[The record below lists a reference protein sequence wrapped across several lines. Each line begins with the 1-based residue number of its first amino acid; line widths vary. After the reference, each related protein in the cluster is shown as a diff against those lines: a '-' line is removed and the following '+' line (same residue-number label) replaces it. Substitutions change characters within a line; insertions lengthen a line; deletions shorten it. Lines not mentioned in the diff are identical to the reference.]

1 MTTGLLAHG
10 IGAIQDLP
18 VPAWLFYYGA
28 ALVLVASFVALG
40 VLWKEPRL
48 ERARERPLPP
58 GLQRVLLSPVLRVV
72 LGAISVALLVLVVAA
87 GLVGDD
93 SPTLNLAPTFVYV
106 VFWLGMPL
114 LSVLLGDVWRVL
126 NPWRAAADAV
136 AYLSAR
142 AGGAWRPPFAYPE
155 RLGVWPAAVL
165 LIAFVALELAYTHA

>member
-1 MTTGLLAHG
+1 MSLDASAVLAHG

-40 VLWKEPRL
+40 AVEGAPL
-48 ERARERPLPP
+48 ERARERLLPR
-58 GLQRVLLSPVLRVV
+58 GCNVLLSPVLRVV
-72 LGAISVALLVLVVAA
+72 LGAISVALLALVVAA
-87 GLVGDD
+87 ALVGED

-126 NPWRAAADAV
+126 NLCAQRGRRRIRDRSTRRSLAPALHLSGAARGLARSCFPDR
-136 AYLSAR
+136 LRRAR
-142 AGGAWRPPFAYPE
+142 ARVHDA
-155 RLGVWPAAVL
+155 
-165 LIAFVALELAYTHA
+165 